1 MADLVNTALTG
12 RRETK
17 TYETEDGTRREYR
30 DVSYSFFANPMSGD
44 VGKALGATAVKNSL
58 LSIIKTNHYERLF
71 NPEFGSNIH
80 KLLFE
85 PMNDLTVV
93 RIKSVVEKAL
103 TAFEPRANVLNVN
116 VEAQEDKN
124 RYKVSVLFDL
134 GTELEAQLLE
144 TLLEQV

>member
-103 TAFEPRANVLNVN
+103 TAFEPRANVLNVS

-144 TLLEQV
+144 TLLERV